1 MYRLPVDEQGQGE
14 QCQHNA
20 AQLTYGGRHAEQEC
34 DHNMV
39 SQRPPKRKVQDTQ
52 KLSPKQKML
61 NGVLLSNARPM
72 CRSQT
77 TGKNRRRTKS
87 LGEKARE
94 PPRLW
99 MDKRGTLC

>member
-1 MYRLPVDEQGQGE
+1 
-14 QCQHNA
+14 
-20 AQLTYGGRHAEQEC
+20 
-34 DHNMV
+34 MV
-39 SQRPPKRKVQDTQ
+39 SQRPPNRKVQDAQ

-61 NGVLLSNARPM
+61 NGILLSNARPM

-94 PPRLW
+94 NRPGFGWTSGEPCAKML
-99 MDKRGTLC
+99 K